1 MAKGF
6 RSLVEFR
13 KFDEGKS
20 KPHKGKESG
29 DCGKKGNV
37 TLKFDNKK
45 KGGYKFKKSETRG
58 KDRPPI
64 KCFLCDSPH
73 RAREC
78 PKRNNLSAIM
88 EDKDASAKEGHK
100 ASIFFSKSLQIVI
113 AMDRQ
118 GPPKEKRGPIVC

>member
-73 RAREC
+73 DKVSDC
-78 PKRNNLSAIM
+78 SSIYLCYMLMTCCLLS
-88 EDKDASAKEGHK
+88 
-100 ASIFFSKSLQIVI
+100 
-113 AMDRQ
+113 RT
-118 GPPKEKRGPIVC
+118 C